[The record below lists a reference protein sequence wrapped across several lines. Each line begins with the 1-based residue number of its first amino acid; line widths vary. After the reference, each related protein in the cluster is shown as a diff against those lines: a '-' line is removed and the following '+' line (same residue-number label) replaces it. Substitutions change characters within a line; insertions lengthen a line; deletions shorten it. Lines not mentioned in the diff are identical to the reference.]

1 MDEIKTLLENVLS
14 KTSDMKQAFI
24 DLAPNSRMNMGIIGA
39 MIIVGVLLAL
49 FGLKLVKLF
58 TALTSILENLN
69 GIAAIG
75 VGVVQVMLPSQ
86 MTGMIILFGCAVV
99 MAVLAFFLHKLGIF
113 ITVFIVSMAIAVTAN
128 MPHSLLIAGTY
139 VVVSL
144 ILAILAVIFTEPLMI
159 VVTAFA
165 GGMSVG
171 TAVVMLVDLPFAG
184 AARLVIGVVVAIIG
198 MIVQFMMQSR
208 KLGKKEK
215 KFSEKIKEQDSVE
228 SEVEKARMILDDF
241 DDDTDEDD
249 E

>member
-1 MDEIKTLLENVLS
+1 M
-14 KTSDMKQAFI
+14 
-24 DLAPNSRMNMGIIGA
+24 
-39 MIIVGVLLAL
+39 
-49 FGLKLVKLF
+49 
-58 TALTSILENLN
+58 
-69 GIAAIG
+69 
-75 VGVVQVMLPSQ
+75 
-86 MTGMIILFGCAVV
+86 
-99 MAVLAFFLHKLGIF
+99 
-113 ITVFIVSMAIAVTAN
+113 
-128 MPHSLLIAGTY
+128 
-139 VVVSL
+139 VSL

-171 TAVVMLVDLPFAG
+171 TAVVMLGDLPFAG

>member
-58 TALTSILENLN
+58 TALCGF
-69 GIAAIG
+69 GIGAAIG
-75 VGVVQVMLPSQ
+75 AGVVQVMHPSQ

-128 MPHSLLIAGTY
+128 MPHSLLIAGIY

-144 ILAILAVIFTEPLMI
+144 ILAILAVISTDDRCNSICRRNECWNSSCN
-159 VVTAFA
+159 AC
-165 GGMSVG
+165 GSSVCG
-171 TAVVMLVDLPFAG
+171 SGKTGDRCCCCNYRHDCTVYDAVKKTWQKREEILRKNKRTGFC
-184 AARLVIGVVVAIIG
+184 GVR
-198 MIVQFMMQSR
+198 S
-208 KLGKKEK
+208 
-215 KFSEKIKEQDSVE
+215 
-228 SEVEKARMILDDF
+228 
-241 DDDTDEDD
+241 
-249 E
+249 

>member
-1 MDEIKTLLENVLS
+1 MDEIKALLENVLS
-14 KTSDMKQAFI
+14 KTSDMKQTLI
-24 DLAPNSRMNMGIIGA
+24 GLAPNSQMNMGIIGA

-58 TALTSILENLN
+58 TALCGF
-69 GIAAIG
+69 GIGAAIG
-75 VGVVQVMLPSQ
+75 AGVVQVMHPSQ
-86 MTGMIILFGCAVV
+86 MTGLIILFGCAVV
-99 MAVLAFFLHKLGIF
+99 MAVLAFFLHKAGIF
-113 ITVFIVSMAIAVTAN
+113 ITVFVAALAIAVTAN
-128 MPHSLLIAGTY
+128 MPQSLLIAGIY
-139 VVVSL
+139 AAVSL

-171 TAVVMLVDLPFAG
+171 TAVVMLADLPYA
-184 AARLVIGVVVAIIG
+184 GVVRLEIGIVVAVIG

-215 KFSEKIKEQDSVE
+215 KFSEKVKEQDSVE

-241 DDDTDEDD
+241 DDETDEDD

>member
-1 MDEIKTLLENVLS
+1 M
-14 KTSDMKQAFI
+14 
-24 DLAPNSRMNMGIIGA
+24 
-39 MIIVGVLLAL
+39 
-49 FGLKLVKLF
+49 
-58 TALTSILENLN
+58 
-69 GIAAIG
+69 
-75 VGVVQVMLPSQ
+75 
-86 MTGMIILFGCAVV
+86 
-99 MAVLAFFLHKLGIF
+99 
-113 ITVFIVSMAIAVTAN
+113 
-128 MPHSLLIAGTY
+128 
-139 VVVSL
+139 VSL

-171 TAVVMLVDLPFAG
+171 TAVEMLVDLPFAG
-184 AARLVIGVVVAIIG
+184 VARLVIGVVVAIIG

>member
-58 TALTSILENLN
+58 TALCGF
-69 GIAAIG
+69 GIGAAIG
-75 VGVVQVMLPSQ
+75 AGVVQVMHPSQ

-128 MPHSLLIAGTY
+128 MPHSLLIAGIY

-171 TAVVMLVDLPFAG
+171 TAVVML
-184 AARLVIGVVVAIIG
+184 VAIIG

>member
-24 DLAPNSRMNMGIIGA
+24 DLTPNSQMNMGIIGA

-58 TALTSILENLN
+58 TALCGF
-69 GIAAIG
+69 GIGAAIG
-75 VGVVQVMLPSQ
+75 AGVVQVMHPSQ

-128 MPHSLLIAGTY
+128 MPHSLLIAGIY

-184 AARLVIGVVVAIIG
+184 VARLVIGVVVAIIG

>member
-58 TALTSILENLN
+58 TALCGF
-69 GIAAIG
+69 GIGAAIG
-75 VGVVQVMLPSQ
+75 AGVVQVMHPSQ

-128 MPHSLLIAGTY
+128 MPHSLLIAGIY

-184 AARLVIGVVVAIIG
+184 AARLVIGVAIIG

>member
-1 MDEIKTLLENVLS
+1 M
-14 KTSDMKQAFI
+14 
-24 DLAPNSRMNMGIIGA
+24 
-39 MIIVGVLLAL
+39 
-49 FGLKLVKLF
+49 
-58 TALTSILENLN
+58 
-69 GIAAIG
+69 
-75 VGVVQVMLPSQ
+75 
-86 MTGMIILFGCAVV
+86 
-99 MAVLAFFLHKLGIF
+99 
-113 ITVFIVSMAIAVTAN
+113 
-128 MPHSLLIAGTY
+128 
-139 VVVSL
+139 VSL

-184 AARLVIGVVVAIIG
+184 VARLVIGVVVAIIG

>member
-24 DLAPNSRMNMGIIGA
+24 DLAPNSQMNMGIIGA

-58 TALTSILENLN
+58 TALCGF
-69 GIAAIG
+69 GIGAAIG
-75 VGVVQVMLPSQ
+75 AGVVQVMHPSQ

-128 MPHSLLIAGTY
+128 MPHSLL
-139 VVVSL
+139 
-144 ILAILAVIFTEPLMI
+144 MI

-184 AARLVIGVVVAIIG
+184 VARLVIGVVVAIIG

>member
-58 TALTSILENLN
+58 TALCGF
-69 GIAAIG
+69 GIGAAIG
-75 VGVVQVMLPSQ
+75 AGVLQVMHPSQ
-86 MTGMIILFGCAVV
+86 MTGTIILFGCAVV

-128 MPHSLLIAGTY
+128 MPHSLLIAGIY

>member
-14 KTSDMKQAFI
+14 KTSDMKQTFI
-24 DLAPNSRMNMGIIGA
+24 GLAPDSRMNMGIIGA

-58 TALTSILENLN
+58 TALCGF
-69 GIAAIG
+69 GIGAAIG
-75 VGVVQVMLPSQ
+75 AGVVQVMHPSQ

-128 MPHSLLIAGTY
+128 MPHSLLIAGIY

-159 VVTAFA
+159 VVTAFT